1 MNPQISSDEVYDR
14 IDMIYH
20 NSLLNIND
28 FKIIGP
34 DDLSD
39 IKLIDF
45 ESDHRAVMQFL
56 ALIKYLFK
64 KPKSKRKQ

>member
-1 MNPQISSDEVYDR
+1 
-14 IDMIYH
+14 MIYH

-45 ESDHRAVMQFL
+45 ESDHRAVYAIFS
-56 ALIKYLFK
+56 FD
-64 KPKSKRKQ
+64 